1 MARRIACGH
10 CGSTHGS
17 IAEVRACSRGEHHGA
32 GEQDVAEPAG
42 GAGRSTT
49 PRPPTTNRPAVS
61 GSETANGAGRPAVS
75 GSETANG
82 AGIGAAS
89 VAWPEPAAE
98 MLAGPPQLGRSLLI
112 GPDQVPPAPWQGLVE
127 VAASAESPPSVIDRL
142 HQAWRSRER
151 LIIRWSGPLPDPAP
165 VLDKTF
171 HRLAVDEEL
180 PGERLNFAVT
190 ANAVDLLD
198 GAASF
203 APLSAALRL
212 GARPAPG
219 LVGEWA
225 GSEPGSRSAGD
236 LAADD
241 LAADDG
247 PVWVDGGPLNLEL
260 PSIVEGR
267 IVPRC
272 HLEAGSLRS
281 LGRRQPAGA
290 ELAPDQLAAVEHVG
304 GPARI
309 LAPAGSGKTRV
320 LTERARHLVND
331 CGLEPRAVS
340 LVAYNRRAK
349 DEMATRLADVGGLD
363 IRTLNSLA
371 LAIATGSGP
380 FRPSGGASAAR
391 PTTIDELEVR
401 RLLDRV
407 VPGRRRKK
415 LTDPLEPWIDAL
427 SACRLGLRDPE
438 EIESAYGG
446 DVAGFPEVLDA
457 YRQRL
462 AAANALDFDEQIL
475 RAIDRLLAEPAARA
489 TARSV
494 APVLL
499 VDEFQDLTPAHLL
512 LLRVIAGPAGEVFG
526 VGDDDQTIYG
536 YAGASPDWLIDY
548 SRFFP
553 GAEDHRLTV
562 NYRCP
567 APVVEAAVN
576 LLSYNRRRVAKEI
589 TAGAAADAGR
599 SGLSIL
605 SNGDPHRNLSDHV
618 SSLVE
623 GGAAPADVAVLTR
636 VNAALLPAAVYLQ
649 QARDPGH
656 QAIRARPGRARS
668 FRCRGRPQLAATGG
682 RAGPGVP
689 ARRPPHGPATA
700 ASFAAPPRRRLGLR
714 AAVDQAPAEPVAT
727 AQQGEGS
734 GGGGRVRRRHRVT
747 PGGGRRRRHHRER
760 LDHDLRRDRPARRRI
775 PARSFAA
782 SVPAGPPTPTNWLR
796 SSAVAALHPE
806 AHSFES
812 WLRTELASIPTFE
825 PDRPADAVT
834 LATIHT
840 TKGLEWPHVV
850 VHDVRD
856 GLYPHRLAADVEEER
871 RIFHVA
877 VTRGRESVAVTVSGP
892 PSPFVAQLTEA
903 RPPELPWP
911 QADAAGD
918 GPADAVSRGRP
929 AAKERAAPASAD
941 EASLRETLTDWRRD
955 RAKHDGV
962 PAYVV
967 LDNKT
972 LDAIAQVAPRSLA
985 ALGEISGIGPAKLE
999 RYGADILGLV
1009 SVTADD

>member
-1 MARRIACGH
+1 
-10 CGSTHGS
+10 
-17 IAEVRACSRGEHHGA
+17 
-32 GEQDVAEPAG
+32 
-42 GAGRSTT
+42 
-49 PRPPTTNRPAVS
+49 
-61 GSETANGAGRPAVS
+61 
-75 GSETANG
+75 
-82 AGIGAAS
+82 
-89 VAWPEPAAE
+89 
-98 MLAGPPQLGRSLLI
+98 
-112 GPDQVPPAPWQGLVE
+112 
-127 VAASAESPPSVIDRL
+127 
-142 HQAWRSRER
+142 
-151 LIIRWSGPLPDPAP
+151 
-165 VLDKTF
+165 
-171 HRLAVDEEL
+171 
-180 PGERLNFAVT
+180 
-190 ANAVDLLD
+190 
-198 GAASF
+198 
-203 APLSAALRL
+203 
-212 GARPAPG
+212 
-219 LVGEWA
+219 
-225 GSEPGSRSAGD
+225 
-236 LAADD
+236 
-241 LAADDG
+241 
-247 PVWVDGGPLNLEL
+247 
-260 PSIVEGR
+260 
-267 IVPRC
+267 
-272 HLEAGSLRS
+272 
-281 LGRRQPAGA
+281 
-290 ELAPDQLAAVEHVG
+290 
-304 GPARI
+304 
-309 LAPAGSGKTRV
+309 
-320 LTERARHLVND
+320 
-331 CGLEPRAVS
+331 
-340 LVAYNRRAK
+340 YNRRAK

-438 EIESAYGG
+438 EIEAAYGG
-446 DVAGFPEVLDA
+446 DVAGFPEVLHA

-475 RAIDRLLAEPAARA
+475 RAIDRLLAEPPVRA
-489 TARSV
+489 IARSV

-589 TAGAAADAGR
+589 TAGAAAETGR

-605 SNGDPHRNLSDHV
+605 SDGDPHRNLSDHV
-618 SSLVE
+618 CSLVE

-649 QARDPGH
+649 QAGIPVTRPYGLGPDVLDRSGVGAALSWLRLAVGPA
-656 QAIRARPGRARS
+656 QAFQPEDLRMA
-668 FRCRGRPQLAATGG
+668 L
-682 RAGPGVP
+682 
-689 ARRPPHGPATA
+689 RRPPRSLHPRVADWVCEQQSIKHLLSLSQRLNKEKEAEAVAEFAADIESLRKAVDGGETTENVLTMIYDEIGLLGA
-700 ASFAAPPRRRLGLR
+700 ASQLDRSQRSARR
-714 AAVDQAPAEPVAT
+714 AAHADE
-727 AQQGEGS
+727 
-734 GGGGRVRRRHRVT
+734 
-747 PGGGRRRRHHRER
+747 
-760 LDHDLRRDRPARRRI
+760 L
-775 PARSFAA
+775 AA
-782 SVPAGPPTPTNWLR
+782 L
-796 SSAVAALHPE
+796 SAVAALHPE

-812 WLRTELASIPTFE
+812 WLRAELASIPTFE

-903 RPPELPWP
+903 RPPDLAWP
-911 QADAAGD
+911 
-918 GPADAVSRGRP
+918 
-929 AAKERAAPASAD
+929 
-941 EASLRETLTDWRRD
+941 
-955 RAKHDGV
+955 
-962 PAYVV
+962 
-967 LDNKT
+967 
-972 LDAIAQVAPRSLA
+972 
-985 ALGEISGIGPAKLE
+985 
-999 RYGADILGLV
+999 
-1009 SVTADD
+1009 